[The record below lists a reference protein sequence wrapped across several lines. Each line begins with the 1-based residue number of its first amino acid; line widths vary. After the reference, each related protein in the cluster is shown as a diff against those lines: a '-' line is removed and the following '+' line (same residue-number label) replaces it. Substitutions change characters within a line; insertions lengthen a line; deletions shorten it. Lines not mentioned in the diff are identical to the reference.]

1 MGRGERERERG
12 GGAERERGRIVYPLE
27 HARYMHFSSSYKPG
41 FLELQEVILICLLS
55 FFLLLSLVATKCC
68 RYFKDS

>member
-1 MGRGERERERG
+1 MRLLSEVGKGREEWGGGERERERG

-41 FLELQEVILICLLS
+41 FL
-55 FFLLLSLVATKCC
+55 
-68 RYFKDS
+68 